1 MARIHSRR
9 SALAVLAFAVC
20 SVGVHVEPTVA
31 AGSPIEVTA
40 DTFVVDQA
48 NQKATFSG
56 NVVIKRLNLDMW
68 ADEVVVAF
76 GAGGESD
83 IKSLTADGNVRV
95 RTPAQNARGDHATFD
110 PGTQLVRVTG
120 NVRVSNAQG
129 EVAGPE
135 LVIDLRKNTSV
146 FQGTKGGGRVTGVFT
161 PQ

>member
-1 MARIHSRR
+1 MARLHSRR
-9 SALAVLAFAVC
+9 SAIAAFALAAC
-20 SVGVHVEPTVA
+20 GLGLGTNTTWA
-31 AGSPIEVTA
+31 AGTPIEVTA

-68 ADEVVVAF
+68 ADKVVIAF

-83 IKSLTADGNVRV
+83 ITSLSANGNIRV
-95 RTPAQNARGDHATFD
+95 KTPAQTARGDYATFD
-110 PGTQLVRVTG
+110 PATQLVRLTG
-120 NVRVSNAQG
+120 NVKVSNAQG

-146 FQGTKGGGRVTGVFT
+146 FQGNKGGGRVTGVFT